1 MEQTLEE
8 LKAQIKAE
16 LDTLN
21 LEQLSELAGGL
32 ENRGMDCVIQRWY
45 LPDEMR
51 SGAISK
57 FAAFY
62 RDIERLFSEAT
73 KDITFEDE

>member
-1 MEQTLEE
+1 MEQIFEE

-21 LEQLSELAGGL
+21 AEQLEQLAGGL

-45 LPDEMR
+45 LPDEMKG
-51 SGAISK
+51 GAVDK
-57 FAAFY
+57 FAALY
-62 RDIERLFSEAT
+62 RDIKGLFQEVT
-73 KDITFEDE
+73 EDYL